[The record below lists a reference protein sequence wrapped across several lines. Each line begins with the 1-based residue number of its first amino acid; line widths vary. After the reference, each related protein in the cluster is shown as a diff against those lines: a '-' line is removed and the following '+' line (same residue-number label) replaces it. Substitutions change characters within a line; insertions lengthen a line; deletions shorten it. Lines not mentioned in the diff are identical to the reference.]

1 MLENGL
7 KGFKILRYIELQV
20 QSKENRLIDYIGVT
34 DHFMLKEW
42 KIIGIF
48 GKIGKRRKNRK
59 A

>member
-34 DHFMLKEW
+34 DHFMLKE
-42 KIIGIF
+42 
-48 GKIGKRRKNRK
+48 
-59 A
+59 